1 LSRFAVRY
9 YNPRVTQV
17 SEAKDF
23 LVKQTA
29 IQAALDG
36 VTLSDVEKRMMCFTE
51 GPDATEHPT
60 ELNDEFEAEHD
71 TATYEAKV
79 SKLLRRAY
87 ARVKKENPETAR
99 TFNDSLLI
107 LKKGDHYML
116 VLWGV
121 NDTNI
126 LADKSTQ
133 ERPPYDNLKLIS
145 TAFLV
150 VALLLGIIFTAD
162 HYHLH
167 WNRAPQPRGSTPVWL
182 GRLLIFMLAAGYVYS
197 VVLPWI
203 FKKSPLTPTQ
213 LFLKLF
219 RRSPDETSDPH
230 TERSNRND

>member
-1 LSRFAVRY
+1 VGRY

-23 LVKQTA
+23 LVEQTT

-36 VTLSDVEKRMMCFTE
+36 VPLSDVEKRMMYFTE
-51 GPDATEHPT
+51 GPDAIEDPT
-60 ELNDEFEAEHD
+60 QLNDDFEAEYEM
-71 TATYEAKV
+71 AAYEAKM
-79 SKLLRRAY
+79 SKLLHRAY

-99 TFNDSLLI
+99 TWNESIRI
-107 LKKGDHYML
+107 LKKGDHYIL

-126 LADKSTQ
+126 QAGKSTQ
-133 ERPPYDNLKLIS
+133 ERPPQDFLKLIS

-162 HYHLH
+162 HYHFH

-182 GRLLIFMLAAGYVYS
+182 GRLLIFMLAAGYAYS

-213 LFLKLF
+213 LFLRLF

-230 TERSNRND
+230 PEQSNRKS